1 LLGRAARVFADEE
14 ITSEERLR
22 WSVPAVMA
30 ASMVW
35 DDERWPAIE
44 ARHVRSC
51 REAGLLAQLALSVNG
66 MAIIT
71 VWRGDFAAAASL
83 VAEAEAIAAR
93 PGPGSPATGPCCSP
107 DTGSAGRARPADR
120 GRGNGCPNAGQGGGI
135 QWS

>member
-1 LLGRAARVFADEE
+1 
-14 ITSEERLR
+14 
-22 WSVPAVMA
+22 MA

-44 ARHVRSC
+44 ACYVRSC

-83 VAEAEAIAAR
+83 VAEAEAIAAATGTRFARYGAVLLAGYRERR
-93 PGPGSPATGPCCSP
+93 PGPP
-107 DTGSAGRARPADR
+107 R
-120 GRGNGCPNAGQGGGI
+120 
-135 QWS
+135 